1 MVWFLKP
8 CFLPTEICNY
18 MRRFARPNLGLTL
31 AKLLDSLV
39 IWILRF
45 LFWFVGGA
53 SGCFWWLVSPRG
65 GGCAGVVT
73 KDDRLPVFT
82 HYVIVL
88 EDGLQSILSNCT

>member
-1 MVWFLKP
+1 M
-8 CFLPTEICNY
+8 CNY
-18 MRRFARPNLGLTL
+18 MRRFARPNLGLIL

-39 IWILRF
+39 IWILKF

-53 SGCFWWLVSPRG
+53 SGCFWWVG
-65 GGCAGVVT
+65 GVCAGVVT
-73 KDDRLPVFT
+73 KDNRLPVLQFT